1 MKEKEKDKLLLLYE
15 ETSNL
20 TQESNFIGKKKINS
34 LDSILNNK
42 LNLVNNIIKEHNVD
56 IQKFRNWINTINK
69 NEKEIKQ
76 YFFQLK
82 EVSNEL
88 ESNFSL
94 NQFEYNIQEKII
106 QGLNQQYNFLKTV
119 QIREERQKH
128 QIEDMTNNPINS
140 SALFEKLKN
149 MISFYENITGIRIEK
164 DKNEK
169 DEIIVH
175 AFEGYNLLNDLK
187 SCDFS
192 IKLKNE
198 KFFIVKMNP
207 FFNAKPYEDEINEE
221 NLNLKNLGITIG
233 KIVLNEFPQY
243 VIT

>member
-20 TQESNFIGKKKINS
+20 TQESNFIGKKKINN

>member
-20 TQESNFIGKKKINS
+20 TQESNFIGKKKINN

-192 IKLKNE
+192 I
-198 KFFIVKMNP
+198 
-207 FFNAKPYEDEINEE
+207 
-221 NLNLKNLGITIG
+221 
-233 KIVLNEFPQY
+233 
-243 VIT
+243 

>member
-1 MKEKEKDKLLLLYE
+1 
-15 ETSNL
+15 
-20 TQESNFIGKKKINS
+20 
-34 LDSILNNK
+34 
-42 LNLVNNIIKEHNVD
+42 
-56 IQKFRNWINTINK
+56 
-69 NEKEIKQ
+69 
-76 YFFQLK
+76 
-82 EVSNEL
+82 
-88 ESNFSL
+88 
-94 NQFEYNIQEKII
+94 
-106 QGLNQQYNFLKTV
+106 
-119 QIREERQKH
+119 
-128 QIEDMTNNPINS
+128 MTNNPINS